1 MFDTVYSIVLM
12 VLLGY
17 GAKMLGIFKESDTP
31 IVNNV
36 ILYVCLPCFIAHF
49 VMNCALD
56 REMFMTPLVAIVVEL
71 ILIFLS
77 LPVCRLMKLSPA
89 KTISVVMTACFANTG
104 FVGYPV
110 ISSFFSDP
118 KAIPTAVIIDQFG
131 MSVLML
137 CTAPVLMRALHKEG
151 GGFRPGDLMVFFRRP
166 AIPVFLLCLLLHGL
180 RLPTCLDSTL
190 ETVGK
195 AVVPLSMLSIGLNL
209 RIDRKLLLEMRP
221 LSVVIIFKFVFSP
234 LLVYAGVRML
244 GLSQLIGNVAVLQL
258 GLSSAVIAGIMASDN
273 GGDKAFASQSVCV
286 TTLLN
291 VIYIP
296 VCAFLLGI
304 V

>member
-17 GAKMLGIFKESDTP
+17 FTKLLGIFRDSDSG

-49 VMNCALD
+49 VMNCTLD
-56 REMFMTPLVAIVVEL
+56 REMFMTPLVAIAMEL

-77 LPVCRLMKLSPA
+77 LGVCRLLKLGPA
-89 KTISVVMTACFANTG
+89 MTISVVMTACFANTG

-110 ISSFFSDP
+110 IASFFKDP

-137 CTAPVLMRALHKEG
+137 CTAPVLMRALHREG
-151 GGFRPGDLMVFFRRP
+151 GGFSPRDLMVFFRRP
-166 AIPVFLLCLLLHGL
+166 AIPVFLLCLILHGL
-180 RLPTCLDSTL
+180 PLPGFLDSTL

-209 RIDRKLLLEMRP
+209 NIDRKLLLEMKP
-221 LSVVIIFKFVFSP
+221 LAVVIVFKFIFSP

-244 GLSQLIGNVAVLQL
+244 GLSQLISNVSVLQL
-258 GLSSAVIAGIMASDN
+258 GLSSAVIAGIMACDN
-273 GGDKAFASQSVCV
+273 GGDKAFASQAVCV
-286 TTLLN
+286 TTLFN
-291 VIYIP
+291 VVYIP
-296 VCAFLLGI
+296 VCVYLLGI

>member
-17 GAKMLGIFKESDTP
+17 GAKLLGIFKESDTP

-49 VMNCALD
+49 VMNCSLD
-56 REMFMTPLVAIVVEL
+56 REMFMTPLVAIVTEL
-71 ILIFLS
+71 VLIFLS
-77 LPVCRLMKLSPA
+77 LGVCRLMKLPPA
-89 KTISVVMTACFANTG
+89 MTISVVMTACFANTG

-110 ISSFFSDP
+110 IASFFSDP

-137 CTAPVLMRALHKEG
+137 CTAPVLMRLLYKEG
-151 GGFRPGDLMVFFRRP
+151 GGFSAKDLAVFFRRP
-166 AIPVFLLCLLLHGL
+166 AIPVFLLCLILHGL
-180 RLPTCLDSTL
+180 PLPAFLNNTL

-195 AVVPLSMLSIGLNL
+195 SVVPLSMLAIGLNL
-209 RIDRKLLLEMRP
+209 RIDRKLLLEMK
-221 LSVVIIFKFVFSP
+221 LLTVVIIFKFVFSP

-273 GGDKAFASQSVCV
+273 GGDKAFASQAVCV

-296 VCAFLLGI
+296 VCAYLLEI